1 MDSWSKTTS
10 QGTVGRGTDEW
21 NTLMQKSPLA
31 AADWSSY
38 FQGQVPSQG
47 WWTQVQP
54 PFAYGPSGNL
64 GESFDYDPGGTGSPY
79 GPTSGLTMQMI
90 NSDIDQWLMREH
102 PELFDFTSDWQSGG
116 VASVGNVGRMHNG
129 QQFGQFDEA
138 ADRDILAAAQKHGI
152 PVNFMKAIVARE
164 SSGNWTR
171 DAHIRHVASRNEGI
185 HPYTGVMETTARA
198 WGLHN
203 EWLAA
208 SGNRAAQ
215 LDIMGYGLRRL
226 YDNLHSQN
234 PQYGWLQV
242 AATWYSGDPTA
253 ATTPSDS
260 YQYGTTQEYIRDIE
274 NWWKGLDADAGNT
287 WSNFTSTGQGT
298 GVASPNVREWGNV
311 NRYDDIVAAAAQQ
324 YGVPA
329 NLIKAVMR
337 AESNGDARAV
347 SPAGATGLMQVMPM
361 HVGGDQSVLFD
372 PATNIDVG
380 ARILMD
386 NYRRFGSWEN
396 AVKAYLAGTPN
407 STAVDAHGTGV
418 DTYWQRVNSY
428 WNELRADGSGI
439 YGGPASP
446 DAGPMLQ
453 LEAIWGGGAP
463 NVTQPFA
470 NPSGNGLY
478 GYGTSMGLNGSQHT
492 GVDYG
497 FPRGTPLYSPVSGV
511 VEYAGPEQGFKT
523 YVGNRGDAA
532 GAIWRPDSGA
542 VIIRMDNGHQIIFGH
557 NDKNLVQT
565 GQRVTPGMQIA
576 LSGAMFGDHLHLEY
590 RIPDSSMPNGW
601 KLVDPAQALSG
612 VYSGTHQGAK
622 TGLGYTQPLTFQ
634 NLMRAGA
641 SGAAIPS
648 GSIYSFGGGRS
659 AWNTWLR
666 QAMSGQAPMSGY
678 KALDYNY
685 ISQYSP
691 SRGVFA
697 GTPLDQTDTGWT
709 P

>member
-38 FQGQVPSQG
+38 FEGQVPSQG

-116 VASVGNVGRMHNG
+116 VAGVGQVGKNLNG
-129 QQFGQFDEA
+129 AKFGQFQDWQDQE
-138 ADRDILAAAQKHGI
+138 ILAAAQKHGV
-152 PVNFMKAIVARE
+152 PVNFMKAIIHRE
-164 SSGNWTR
+164 SQGM
-171 DAHIRHVASRNEGI
+171 ASELRLHPLRGEWLV
-185 HPYTGVMETTARA
+185 PYTGIFRSAARS
-198 WGLHN
+198 WGFSDAQFYESAENHA
-203 EWLAA
+203 LAV
-208 SGNRAAQ
+208 
-215 LDIMGYGLRRL
+215 DIMGRGLRYW
-226 YDNLHSQN
+226 YDELQRRN

-242 AATWYSGDPTA
+242 AATWYSGDPTG

-260 YQYGTTQEYIRDIE
+260 YQYGTTREYVRDIE
-274 NWWKGLDADAGNT
+274 NWWKGLDADAQNT

-298 GVASPNVREWGNV
+298 GVASPNVREWGPV
-311 NRYDDIVAAAAQQ
+311 NQYDDIVAAAAQK

-337 AESNGDARAV
+337 LESDGNPNAQHQE
-347 SPAGATGLMQVMPM
+347 SGATGLMQVMPF
-361 HVGGDQSVLFD
+361 HVGGDASVLFD

-380 ARILMD
+380 TRILMD
-386 NYRRFGSWEN
+386 NYRRWGSWEN
-396 AVKAYLAGTPN
+396 AAKAYLAGNPN
-407 STAVDAHGTGV
+407 STAVDANGTGV
-418 DTYWQRVNSY
+418 DAYWRKVNAF
-428 WNELRADGSGI
+428 WNELRADGSGV
-439 YGGPASP
+439 YGGPTSP

-453 LEAIWGGGAP
+453 LDSIWGGMDV
-463 NVTQPFA
+463 NITQPFA

-478 GYGTSMGLNGSQHT
+478 EYGASMGLNGSQHT
-492 GVDYG
+492 GLDVG
-497 FPRGTPLYSPVSGV
+497 MPRGTMLYTPVGGV
-511 VEYAGPEQGFKT
+511 VEYAGPDQGFKT
-523 YVGNRGDAA
+523 YVGDRGDAA

-542 VIIRMDNGHQIIFGH
+542 VIIRLDNGHQIIFGH
-557 NDKNLVQT
+557 NDKTLVQA
-565 GQRVTPGMQIA
+565 GQRVTPGMAVAQ
-576 LSGAMFGDHLHLEY
+576 SGAMFGAHLHLEY
-590 RIPDSSMPNGW
+590 RVPSESGGW
-601 KLVDPAQALSG
+601 RLVDPTQALSG
-612 VYSGTHQGAK
+612 VFSGTHQGAK

-641 SGAAIPS
+641 SGAPIPS

-685 ISQYSP
+685 ISQFSP

-697 GTPLDQTDTGWT
+697 GTPLGASGSGVDT